1 MLGLFAPA
9 VRVMNRL
16 KYPFKFLLVGLL
28 LLIPTIVLLTQY
40 LGSINYDIR
49 FSANEKLGVE
59 YNAPLLEL
67 LETINTHG
75 YYAYLVKLGSEI
87 EYADELAVASNEM
100 RDALDAAAT
109 VDNRIGSALNVS
121 SRFERTRASVE
132 RLLTDLGRMSAAQ
145 SNDAHLAAR
154 TSVLSLVVVVGNNS
168 NLILDPDIDSYYLMD
183 AIINKLPQV
192 LNYLSQIETV
202 GAAAIEENSL
212 AEDRLLLTLLAE
224 NVSSILHNSE
234 DGYEFAYDYNPLV
247 SVPLRPPVSEVF
259 DSTNAFLRN
268 VIRPDGDLGTI
279 HEFRD
284 YSSRVRERLFGL
296 YDLVARE
303 LKKLLDTRIAGFEAQ
318 RNAVL
323 AIAATAVLASVYFF
337 IGFYLAVRRT
347 IDDLR
352 STSDNMVSGRL
363 QQSMMFEYR
372 DEFEEVVTAFNNV
385 ANEMVAARDRAV
397 KASHL
402 KDEFLATM
410 SHELRTPLNS
420 IIGYTGILMSGMRGS
435 IDETAKGLLGRV
447 RESSQNLLNLIND
460 ILDIAKIEAGRMDV
474 TDAPFV
480 LNDLIASLHAQ
491 ADVLA
496 RQKEVNLEVVVD
508 PELPGIVIGDMDKL
522 GQVVR
527 NLLSNAV
534 KFTDEGVVRLRVFG
548 KSETLHFEV
557 SDTGI
562 GIPPQA
568 LDYIFD
574 EFRQVDGS
582 TRRVYGGTG
591 LGLAI
596 VRKFCLAMG
605 GRITVQS
612 KLGAGSTFTAIVPL
626 RADVSQAAT
635 AVRSAI

>member
-1 MLGLFAPA
+1 
-9 VRVMNRL
+9 MNRL

-75 YYAYLVKLGSEI
+75 YYAYLVKLGKEI

-212 AEDRLLLTLLAE
+212 ADDRLLLTLLAE